1 MKLSVNTIN
10 KSYKIFKEIVHA
22 NKDISFGL
30 KSKDMVWLSGPTGS
44 GKTTLIDLI
53 SGIDIIDSGEI
64 VLDCFVL
71 SSMKDKQ
78 RTLFRKCNMGLI
90 FQHFELIPSFTGFE
104 NILLPLKFSGKN
116 WKNKEKVDSLVELFN
131 LENFIKKRPS
141 YMSGGQ
147 KQGIGIARAFVYNPK
162 LIIGDEVISHLDRV
176 IANFIYFVVKNYIE
190 KNDAIGLFVSHDSSL
205 EEFANRFFQNRRW

>member
-10 KSYKIFKEIVHA
+10 KSYKIFKEIVHT
-22 NKDISFGL
+22 NKYISFSL

-78 RTLFRKCNMGLI
+78 RTFFRKCN
-90 FQHFELIPSFTGFE
+90 
-104 NILLPLKFSGKN
+104 
-116 WKNKEKVDSLVELFN
+116 
-131 LENFIKKRPS
+131 
-141 YMSGGQ
+141 
-147 KQGIGIARAFVYNPK
+147 
-162 LIIGDEVISHLDRV
+162 
-176 IANFIYFVVKNYIE
+176 IE
-190 KNDAIGLFVSHDSSL
+190 KDVIGLFVLHNFSL